1 MAIYDDVKITINLN
15 ELVEIRAKLISQYD
29 DYSEKVCKGEYL
41 DGGDIDRIATGL
53 RDTLT
58 WDTLYCMV
66 DDAVLEYLG
75 IKENHY
81 GETTIESLDVTM
93 EKEQK
98 AREKE
103 FKKNFDMVKLESS
116 SWTIEVPVRKKK
128 EEKKEVSADTYKAQE
143 HRYSDPQ

>member
-58 WDTLYCMV
+58 WDTLYSMV

-75 IKENHY
+75 IKETHY
-81 GETTIESLDVTM
+81 GETAGDEPAKTY
-93 EKEQK
+93 EKNRQQ
-98 AREKE
+98 
-103 FKKNFDMVKLESS
+103 FKMVKLESP
-116 SWTIEVPVRKKK
+116 SWTIDVPVRKK
-128 EEKKEVSADTYKAQE
+128 
-143 HRYSDPQ
+143 

>member
-58 WDTLYCMV
+58 WDTLYQMV
-66 DDAVLEYLG
+66 DEAVLNYLG
-75 IKENHY
+75 IKEKNPS
-81 GETTIESLDVTM
+81 TTIETIELTM
-93 EKEQK
+93 EKEKK

-103 FKKNFDMVKLESS
+103 FKKNFDLVKLESP
-116 SWTIEVPVRKKK
+116 SWTLDVPVRKK
-128 EEKKEVSADTYKAQE
+128 
-143 HRYSDPQ
+143 